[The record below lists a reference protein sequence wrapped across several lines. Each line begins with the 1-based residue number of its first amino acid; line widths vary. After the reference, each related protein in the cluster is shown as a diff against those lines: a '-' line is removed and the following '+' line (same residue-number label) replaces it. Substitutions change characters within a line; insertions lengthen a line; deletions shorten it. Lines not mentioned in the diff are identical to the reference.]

1 MIDVRRV
8 QRVGYSTFTVSLPI
22 RWVKRVG
29 LKKGDCVTIEIQK
42 DDSLRMTKTA
52 SSDVMAR
59 IDCPGCGALIP
70 GDSKFCKECGE
81 HISSS

>member
-1 MIDVRRV
+1 MIHVRRV

-22 RWVKRVG
+22 EWVNRVG
-29 LKKGDCVTIEIQK
+29 LKKGDSVSIEIQK
-42 DDSLRMTKTA
+42 DDSLRMTKTT
-52 SSDVMAR
+52 SSDTMAR

-81 HISSS
+81 RISSG